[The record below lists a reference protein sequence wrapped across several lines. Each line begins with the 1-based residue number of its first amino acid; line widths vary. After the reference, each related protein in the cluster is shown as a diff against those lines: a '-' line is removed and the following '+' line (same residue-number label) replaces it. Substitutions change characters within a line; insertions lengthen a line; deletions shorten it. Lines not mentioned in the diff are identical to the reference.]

1 MNAYQR
7 RRLNEGRASNEVVVW
22 IRESRGRRTQHE
34 YVVKGDDMVPMEDY
48 LKEQE
53 LSPAEADLV
62 IRNHIP
68 SFSGST

>member
-1 MNAYQR
+1 
-7 RRLNEGRASNEVVVW
+7 
-22 IRESRGRRTQHE
+22 
-34 YVVKGDDMVPMEDY
+34 MEDY